1 LEYHLEK
8 IKDQKNIKAWL
19 EVVGQIGFQTVIN
32 ILIDVS
38 QSRDAK
44 NKGACAM
51 GIAKKAGYKKFFRP
65 NKDRL

>member
-1 LEYHLEK
+1 MEK
-8 IKDQKNIKAWL
+8 INDLKNKRAWL
-19 EVVGQIGFQTVIN
+19 EVIEQISFKKTID

-38 QSRDAK
+38 ESTDAK

-51 GIAKKAGYKKFFRP
+51 GLAKKAGYKKFFRP